1 MPKCRKLKHFPLYEQ
16 QQSMSERI
24 AFSIEVNEI
33 KQFQVNN
40 PKIDSIRFKSFLY
53 NRNLCNKKFFISS
66 CQKESRFQK
75 LCLFFEL
82 GFEPEMCQHVGEMN
96 HFWSNLPKIQ
106 PR

>member
-40 PKIDSIRFKSFLY
+40 PKIDSIRFKSFFKFFKNFLY
-53 NRNLCNKKFFISS
+53 NRISATVIVAIALGCNLSTNLLLYSDYTASDIGFQFFHQVI
-66 CQKESRFQK
+66 
-75 LCLFFEL
+75 
-82 GFEPEMCQHVGEMN
+82 
-96 HFWSNLPKIQ
+96 I
-106 PR
+106 